1 MEHDMTWKDFAILH
15 EDGYFTLA
23 TEETGNVPV
32 RLFLTAKLL
41 EEVEDDIY
49 KQIVNA
55 TKFPGVK
62 LVCITPDVHVGYGV
76 PIGCVLVTG
85 GTLCLGPVGYD
96 IGCFTG
102 DTLIPLADGESYLIS
117 ELTERDEEFWRS
129 EEHTSELQSQSN
141 LV

>member
-1 MEHDMTWKDFAILH
+1 MNWKDFATLH
-15 EDGYFTLA
+15 DDGYFTLA
-23 TEETGNVPV
+23 TEETGDVPV
-32 RLFLTAKLL
+32 RLFLTPKLL

-76 PIGCVLVTG
+76 PIGCVLVTD

-96 IGCFTG
+96 IVCR
-102 DTLIPLADGESYLIS
+102 LLLENKKV
-117 ELTERDEEFWRS
+117 
-129 EEHTSELQSQSN
+129 QSSM
-141 LV
+141 